1 MGTIREVTD
10 DKWNGGVKEEST
22 HRMPQKTSQVTEK
35 PTRRSADLSRFE
47 RFNSSNGNNED
58 LVLSVLDGHKTEK
71 LIPDMELEEL
81 LMIDR
86 STRTREMQN
95 RIRALRSES
104 LQIF

>member
-10 DKWNGGVKEEST
+10 DKWNGGVKEGST

-47 RFNSSNGNNED
+47 RFNSSNGNED

-71 LIPDMELEEL
+71 LILDMGLDEL

-86 STRTREMQN
+86 SSRTREMQN